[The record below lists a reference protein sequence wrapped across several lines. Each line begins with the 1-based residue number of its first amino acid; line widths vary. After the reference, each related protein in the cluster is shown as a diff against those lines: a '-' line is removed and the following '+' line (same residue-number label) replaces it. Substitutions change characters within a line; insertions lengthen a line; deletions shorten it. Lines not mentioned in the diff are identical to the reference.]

1 MPDIKYYILLVLT
14 MSNSNES
21 IAWNDVIKKEARGAV
36 DDSDFGEVQEL
47 GQNYV
52 LTQKGMISK
61 EKFYIPK
68 YSVQGFDGSVL
79 WFNASQDQLQ
89 GWKRDS
95 PPDETENSQ
104 YKTQETP
111 SDVETRIPL
120 IEERLN
126 VSKSTSTSEAT
137 ITKEPVTETKTV
149 EVPVTHEELTVERRP
164 AGESSTTTERPVQ
177 SKTDTKVQLNKEDV
191 QVTKDAYVK
200 EEVVVKKK
208 PVTETRTVSDTVT
221 SEKVD
226 VSGSKEEE

>member
-1 MPDIKYYILLVLT
+1 
-14 MSNSNES
+14 MSNTTES
-21 IAWNDVIKKEARGAV
+21 IAWDDVIKKEARGAV
-36 DDSDFGEVQEL
+36 DDSDFGEVQEV
-47 GQNYV
+47 GQQYV
-52 LTQKGMISK
+52 LTQKGMVSK

-68 YSVQGFDGSVL
+68 YLVQGFDGDTL
-79 WFNASQDQLQ
+79 WFNASENDLQ

-95 PPDETENSQ
+95 PPDNNEYSN

-149 EVPVTHEELTVERRP
+149 EVPVTHDELTVERRP
-164 AGESSTTTERPVQ
+164 AGESSSSTTTERPVQ

-221 SEKVD
+221 SERINASD
-226 VSGSKEEE
+226 TATGRLTSTTSTQE

>member
-1 MPDIKYYILLVLT
+1 
-14 MSNSNES
+14 MSNTKES
-21 IAWNDVIKKEARGAV
+21 IAWDNIIKKEARGAV
-36 DDSDFGEVQEL
+36 DDSDFGEVQEV
-47 GQNYV
+47 GQQYV
-52 LTQKGMISK
+52 LTQKGMVSK
-61 EKFYIPK
+61 QKYYIPK
-68 YSVQGFDGSVL
+68 YQVRGFDGDTL
-79 WFNASQDQLQ
+79 WFNASESDLE

-95 PPDETENSQ
+95 PPDNNEYSN

-137 ITKEPVTETKTV
+137 ITKEPVTEKKTV
-149 EVPVTHEELTVERRP
+149 EVPVTHEELTVERRSP
-164 AGESSTTTERPVQ
+164 SESSSSTTTERPVQ
-177 SKTDTKVQLNKEDV
+177 SKTDTKVQLNKEEV
-191 QVTKDAYVK
+191 QVTKEPYVK

-226 VSGSKEEE
+226 VSGSKEKEG

>member
-1 MPDIKYYILLVLT
+1 

-21 IAWNDVIKKEARGAV
+21 IAWDDVIKKEARGAV

-47 GQNYV
+47 GQHYV
-52 LTQKGMISK
+52 QTQKGLVSK

-68 YSVQGFDGSVL
+68 SSVQGFDGSTL

-95 PPDETENSQ
+95 PPDENEYSN

-111 SDVETRIPL
+111 SDIETRIPL

-126 VSKSTSTSEAT
+126 VSKNTSTSEAT
-137 ITKEPVTETKTV
+137 ITKEPVTETKSV
-149 EVPVTHEELTVERRP
+149 EVPVTHEELTIERRP
-164 AGESSTTTERPVQ
+164 PSESSSSTTTERPVQ

-208 PVTETRTVSDTVT
+208 PVTETKTVSDTVT
-221 SEKVD
+221 SEKID
-226 VSGSKEEE
+226 TSGSKEEQG